1 VPRTARELVPQSW
14 YYVESRAGDGMLLFR
29 DTSDFQSWLGIAA
42 DLLGRFDGVRMAG
55 WCLLPESTHLLV
67 FDEGTGLGGFM
78 RLLQGR
84 YSRSRTDVFGTG
96 RRLYGAER
104 FHSRR
109 LAGSKAAV
117 DALRLIH
124 QLPASSGLVLF
135 PDMWRWSSC
144 AQWLSEKREP
154 PTVPVEGLDL
164 AVEARYPSGPRGLV
178 DDASPAPDLKVLSAS
193 PVYAGPS
200 GSGHPPRMLPADPAG
215 LLAREWGVGRTILVS
230 PGGREARR
238 RRHEAF
244 RECRS
249 RWGMTFAEIARAFGV
264 TPGAV
269 IQALSPP
276 VARPPRKAVRKQAS
290 PRRKARAADELALD

>member
-1 VPRTARELVPQSW
+1 
-14 YYVESRAGDGMLLFR
+14 MLLFR
-29 DTSDFQSWLGIAA
+29 DAPDFQAWLGIAA
-42 DLLGRFDGVRMAG
+42 GLLGRFDGMRIAG

-67 FDEGTGLGGFM
+67 YDEGTGLGGFM

-109 LAGSKAAV
+109 LAGAEGAV

-144 AQWLSEKREP
+144 AQWLSGRREP
-154 PTVPVEGLDL
+154 PTSDVEELDRC
-164 AVEARYPSGPRGLV
+164 VEARYPSGPRGLV
-178 DDASPAPDLKVLSAS
+178 DDPAPPPDLKAFSAV
-193 PVYAGPS
+193 PVDAAPTPAE
-200 GSGHPPRMLPADPAG
+200 HAPRMLPADPAG
-215 LLAREWGVGRTILVS
+215 LLAREWGIRRTVLVS

-244 RECRS
+244 AECRR

-276 VARPPRKAVRKQAS
+276 AARPVRKEARRQAS
-290 PRRKARAADELALD
+290 PRRRPQAADELALE